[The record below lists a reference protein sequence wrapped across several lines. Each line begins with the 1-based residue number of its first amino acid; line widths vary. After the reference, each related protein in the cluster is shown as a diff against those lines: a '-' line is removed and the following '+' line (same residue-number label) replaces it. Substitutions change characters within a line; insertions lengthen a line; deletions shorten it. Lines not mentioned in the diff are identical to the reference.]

1 MYSASLTLSHFKNVR
16 KMVTGISKKMT
27 VRIGKCIKYL
37 QEVRENCE
45 DCEETNK
52 SSGATL
58 YLMRMMAEMEEFFK
72 DSQRIWNWDGSG
84 HQQET
89 APGYAGTAARNL
101 ERSGK
106 LYGFIYGGKAVCQCL

>member
-1 MYSASLTLSHFKNVR
+1 
-16 KMVTGISKKMT
+16 MT

-37 QEVRENCE
+37 QEVRENRE

-89 APGYAGTAARNL
+89 APVYAGYSREEL
-101 ERSGK
+101 GK
-106 LYGFIYGGKAVCQCL
+106 IREAVLDLYMEAKQFVNAS